1 MKSKRT
7 LILAAS
13 FLALTIS
20 ALPHVAV
27 AGTTTAPQQAGTD
40 MSRASG
46 DSKLKYM
53 AVILA
58 AGNLIS
64 LLVP

>member
-27 AGTTTAPQQAGTD
+27 AGTTTAPQTSSDMRRKAGGTP
-40 MSRASG
+40 
-46 DSKLKYM
+46 LEYLQ
-53 AVILA
+53 VILA